1 MGPPGGGR
9 NDITSRFSRHL
20 NIISIDEFDDD
31 TMSRIFT
38 SICDWH
44 FGQDFDGA
52 FLRLGKVTTQFP
64 WDLIYTKLV
73 HLFVLFYIIDA
84 RSSDNARLQGD
95 DCWVLADSKHWAVLA
110 TS

>member
-9 NDITSRFSRHL
+9 NDITSRFSRHV

-44 FGQDFDGA
+44 FGQDFDPA
-52 FLRLGKVTTQFP
+52 FGRLGKVSYTPRFQFLF
-64 WDLIYTKLV
+64 DSCLIFAV
-73 HLFVLFYIIDA
+73 FVYF
-84 RSSDNARLQGD
+84 
-95 DCWVLADSKHWAVLA
+95 
-110 TS
+110 T